1 MEISSTQYAPGH
13 VLEIIKSLGVHH
25 FNESGDQ
32 IPFYC
37 PFHNNIHTPSCSIN
51 EASGAWIC
59 FNPSCG
65 QSGTLIELVKGVMHV
80 NDYQAI
86 RFIASKEKQI
96 EDNLDIENK
105 INDLIFAVGMYAAM
119 SKGTIG
125 MMRRLATQSGVY
137 VPEPETPTD
146 PVNPDPNVQQD
157 TIK

>member
-1 MEISSTQYAPGH
+1 MVDFRYSKQNLTK
-13 VLEIIKSLGVHH
+13 II
-25 FNESGDQ
+25 N
-32 IPFYC
+32 
-37 PFHNNIHTPSCSIN
+37 
-51 EASGAWIC
+51 
-59 FNPSCG
+59 
-65 QSGTLIELVKGVMHV
+65 
-80 NDYQAI
+80 
-86 RFIASKEKQI
+86 
-96 EDNLDIENK
+96 ENK